1 MKMRSPPK
9 NGFLIHQFEWMVES
23 KWKLLLT
30 GDSVFVTV
38 SSRVPG
44 RTPHAAGS
52 IISLGRWVC
61 PRVLRGFL
69 MGELGE
75 TLKARTGPSSTFLK
89 DLLRFLIFRKRA
101 LSSFNLA

>member
-1 MKMRSPPK
+1 MDGGIK
-9 NGFLIHQFEWMVES
+9 VEAS
-23 KWKLLLT
+23 T
-30 GDSVFVTV
+30 RDSVFVTV

-69 MGELGE
+69 MGKLGE
-75 TLKARTGPSSTFLK
+75 TLKAGTGPSSTSLK
-89 DLLRFLIFRKRA
+89 DFLCF
-101 LSSFNLA
+101 LVV